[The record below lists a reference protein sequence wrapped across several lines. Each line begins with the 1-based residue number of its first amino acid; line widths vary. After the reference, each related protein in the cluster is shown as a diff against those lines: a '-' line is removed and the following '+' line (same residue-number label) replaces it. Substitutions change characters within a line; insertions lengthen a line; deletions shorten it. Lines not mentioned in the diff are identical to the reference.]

1 MKYVILGI
9 TGSWG
14 KELTKQLLDKL
25 ESNGEIVGFS
35 RSEFAQ
41 VEMNREINDPRVK
54 FVIGDVRDREA
65 VIKVTQGANVV
76 FILSALKHIPI
87 CEEQPDEAFKTNVLG
102 TQNVIEACK
111 LNKVGK
117 VLFCSTDKAANPINF
132 YGITKAMSE
141 KLILSADEYSPFTG
155 LTTRFSCVRGGNV
168 IGSRG
173 SAIPYFIDMIKKG
186 TIYLTNPQMTRFFM
200 TIPHAIKLL
209 LTALESEHKGIFIM
223 KMKSTSLIDLVD
235 VLQEKYGKAKIEVI
249 GERKGEKTHEILVT
263 PEEAKHL
270 YHYNN
275 DFFLYS
281 TNEPR
286 VSSRLETLPKANI
299 QSYSSFDNQ
308 MKVKELK
315 ELLTEAGYL

>member
-1 MKYVILGI
+1 MKYVIIGG

-14 KELTKQLLDKL
+14 QELTKQLLLKTHGRERIIIFSRNEFNQVVMKREFNNDKL
-25 ESNGEIVGFS
+25 EFI
-35 RSEFAQ
+35 
-41 VEMNREINDPRVK
+41 
-54 FVIGDVRDREA
+54 IGDVRDKEA
-65 VIKVTQGANVV
+65 VTKVTQGANVV

-87 CEEQPDEAFKTNVLG
+87 CEDQPDEAFKTNVLG

-141 KLILSADEYSPFTG
+141 KLILSADDCTS
-155 LTTRFSCVRGGNV
+155 TRFSCVRGGNV

-186 TIYLTNPQMTRFFM
+186 TIYLTNPNMTRFFM

-209 LTALESEHKGIFIM
+209 LTALESEYRGIFIM
-223 KMKSTSLIDLVD
+223 KMKSTSLMDLVD
-235 VLQEKYGKAKIEVI
+235 ILQEKHGKANIEVI
-249 GERKGEKTHEILVT
+249 GERAGEKTHEILVT

-270 YHYNN
+270 YHYND

-281 TNEPR
+281 LDN
-286 VSSRLETLPKANI
+286 LDLLKAHI
-299 QSYSSFDNQ
+299 ESYSSFDNQ
-308 MKVKELK
+308 MRVNELK
-315 ELLTEAGYL
+315 QLLTEAGYL